1 MKEIASG
8 IYVEDSYPGV
18 LLGAVIMP
26 KGTLMIDAP
35 PRPDDGRSWQAAL
48 RSMGTGT
55 SRLLLN
61 LDSHP
66 DRTLGNRAMDSTV
79 IAQEQTVNIFDD
91 RSAIFKAQIQDSGAE
106 WEYCSGLS
114 GIRWLTPNLFFTTH
128 TMINWGEEEIL
139 IEHHPGPEPGACWV
153 IVPSKEIMFI
163 GDAVVI
169 DQPPFLE
176 NADINAW
183 LEALDLLSSAEYK
196 NYTIISGRGGEV
208 LEDHIREQKR
218 FLKDVEKRIERLGR
232 REVDPDETEKMVPK
246 LLSGFDFPESKEDI
260 YTQRLRYGLYNYYV
274 NHYKPEPEEE

>member
-8 IYVEDSYPGV
+8 IYIEDSFPGV

-26 KGTLMIDAP
+26 KGTLMIDSP

-79 IAQEQTVNIFDD
+79 LAHERTVAIFEN
-91 RSAIFKAQIQDSGAE
+91 RSAIFKAQIQESGSE
-106 WEYCSGLS
+106 WENCSGLS
-114 GIRWLTPNLFFTTH
+114 GIRWLTPNLFYTDH
-128 TMINWGEEEIL
+128 TVINWSDDEIL
-139 IEHHPGPEPGACWV
+139 IEHHPGPEPGASWV
-153 IVPSKEIMFI
+153 VVPSREIVFV

-176 NADINAW
+176 NADIPTW
-183 LEALDLLSSAEYK
+183 LDTLEVLGSNEYK

-208 LEDHIREQKR
+208 LESHIREQKR
-218 FLKDVEKRIERLGR
+218 FLRDVQKRIERLGR
-232 REVDPDETEKMVPK
+232 REVDPEETEKLVPK
-246 LLSGFDFPESKEDI
+246 LLPSFDFPDKYQTI
-260 YTQRLRYGLYNYYV
+260 YSQRLRYGLYHYYV
-274 NHYKPEPEEE
+274 NHYKPETEEE